1 MESNRG
7 QVKVVLFDLGGT
19 LVKID
24 NSEIPCVMRRMLEGF
39 GISRSLEEITQAWVK
54 ADEELDLRDLAQ
66 LLDEFWVRWN
76 LRILHNLR
84 VKPDSKMRARF
95 IATHWWDYSRVTL
108 HADAE
113 KTLPQL
119 KERGLKM
126 GVISNGLQSDVDKIL
141 HKVGL
146 QDFFDVVV
154 VVDTLRKMKPD
165 VEVFH
170 YALEELESAPSEAV
184 FIGDEIETDYKGA
197 QRCGL
202 AVYLID
208 REGEVQDDNVNR
220 ISSLE
225 DLFEPDHRRS

>member
-24 NSEIPCVMRRMLEGF
+24 NSEIPCVMRRILEGF
-39 GISRSLEEITQAWVK
+39 GISRSLEEIAQAWVK